1 MFSVFDRIAEQRIQ
15 KAITRGELDNLPC
28 AGKPLDLDD
37 DRMVPA
43 EYRMAYRVLRN
54 AGYLPPEVEAR
65 RDIAAL
71 IDALPRLDGGERSAA
86 LRKLE
91 LLRLRLSESR
101 RGPLSVA
108 DGYSD
113 QLLDRLSGS
122 GSDSTSSG

>member
-1 MFSVFDRIAEQRIQ
+1 MPTIFDRIAEQRIQ
-15 KAITRGELDNLPC
+15 EAIGRGELDNLPC
-28 AGKPLDLDD
+28 AGKPLDFDD

-43 EYRMAYRVLRN
+43 EYRMAYRVLKN
-54 AGYLPPEVEAR
+54 AGYVPPEIEAR

-71 IDALPRLDGGERSAA
+71 IDALPRLEGGERSAA

-108 DGYSD
+108 DGYTD
-113 QLLDRLSGS
+113 QLLDRLSGTGS
-122 GSDSTSSG
+122 GSSSG

>member
-15 KAITRGELDNLPC
+15 EAIGRGELDNLPC

-37 DRMVPA
+37 DRMVPT
-43 EYRMAYRVLRN
+43 EI
-54 AGYLPPEVEAR
+54 EVR

-71 IDALPRLDGGERSAA
+71 IEALLRLDGGERSAA

-108 DGYSD
+108 DSDTD

-122 GSDSTSSG
+122 GSASSTG